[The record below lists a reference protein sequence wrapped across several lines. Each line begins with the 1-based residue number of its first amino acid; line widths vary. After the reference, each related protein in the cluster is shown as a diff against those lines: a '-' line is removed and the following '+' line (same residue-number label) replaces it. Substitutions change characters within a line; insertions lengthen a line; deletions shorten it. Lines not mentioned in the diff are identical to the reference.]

1 MVTRVE
7 LPSLMHCYDEDWKGR
22 LRKRD
27 RKIIGLRSLF
37 MKTVRKRTLK
47 GIKIGSNC
55 ETWKEKRFSIKFMS
69 MIILILSH
77 LCVNMKKNPYSVF
90 SFRSWNTLMRILL
103 GIFHSIVLFHSY
115 QRRQIFSRYM
125 IMTNFYVLFG
135 DEYNLWKKC
144 W

>member
-55 ETWKEKRFSIKFMS
+55 EMWKEKRFSIKFMS

-77 LCVNMKKNPYSVF
+77 LCVNMKKKSIFGVQFQVVKYFNAHFIRDF
-90 SFRSWNTLMRILL
+90 SLHCPFSQLSATTNLFTIHDHDKLLCPFWGRI
-103 GIFHSIVLFHSY
+103 
-115 QRRQIFSRYM
+115 
-125 IMTNFYVLFG
+125 
-135 DEYNLWKKC
+135 
-144 W
+144 